1 MTTSAG
7 ATITASFS
15 TRRQAELAIEQL
27 VQEHEIDRS
36 DIFVTPDSDENSA
49 GSEEDGADAESG
61 HPGVDPVG
69 NPALAGNLTVSVD
82 LADGEDV
89 AAVRAV
95 LEEHGGAHIATE

>member
-1 MTTSAG
+1 MTASAG

-36 DIFVTPDSDENSA
+36 DIFVTPEGGENSV

-61 HPGVDPVG
+61 HPGVDPASD
-69 NPALAGNLTVSVD
+69 PALAGDLTVSVD
-82 LADGEDV
+82 LADEEDV
-89 AAVRAV
+89 SAVRAV
-95 LEEHGGAHIATE
+95 LEEHGGEHIAAE

>member
-1 MTTSAG
+1 MTASAG

-36 DIFVTPDSDENSA
+36 DIFVTPEGDENSA

-61 HPGVDPVG
+61 HPGVDPASD
-69 NPALAGNLTVSVD
+69 PALAGDLTVSVD
-82 LADGEDV
+82 LPDEEGIS
-89 AAVRAV
+89 AVRAV
-95 LEEHGGAHIATE
+95 LEEHGGEHIAAE